1 MSYKNKKPPMT
12 LVITKNKF
20 NMLVQQL
27 VEYEKVNEDTEKIVS
42 IKNKLLKYSMPF
54 GENEDIKISI
64 RFFPDGASNLLSIL
78 ISNLNEIDLEDDY
91 YNMLLENREAYKK
104 K

>member
-1 MSYKNKKPPMT
+1 
-12 LVITKNKF
+12 
-20 NMLVQQL
+20 
-27 VEYEKVNEDTEKIVS
+27 
-42 IKNKLLKYSMPF
+42 MPF

-64 RFFPDGASNLLSIL
+64 RFFPDEASNLLSIL

>member
-42 IKNKLLKYSMPF
+42 IKNK
-54 GENEDIKISI
+54 N
-64 RFFPDGASNLLSIL
+64 
-78 ISNLNEIDLEDDY
+78 
-91 YNMLLENREAYKK
+91 
-104 K
+104 